1 MENELQS
8 KLEELAEA
16 LAVNTKVKIEKET
29 NPIYKT
35 IQMFIILGIVSF
47 LMFGLLIYF
56 IYINNAK
63 TNNLQIIYKE
73 QIINKNIYPIDRMNL
88 INVKIK
94 GNKLC
99 KYYRIISEQKSEFY
113 TICKKIDRNVVK
125 TKIKS

>member
-35 IQMFIILGIVSF
+35 IQMLIILGIVSF